1 MFYDFQTFS
10 LDTTNRQLVIGGEAV
25 EIDERAF
32 VLFDALITAYPE
44 TCTKQQLLE
53 CIWPDTVVSEWS
65 LSKLISD
72 IRKVFKSAG
81 YDGPL
86 LQTVH
91 GKGYRLAVELAK
103 ALEGESEQQ
112 KSQEQTS
119 AKPDSTK
126 LNINKKPLIL
136 FSVLLAIVM
145 IAVSQFNKT
154 NLVTQEP
161 AGAIGRILWVD
172 DNPSNN
178 EKERAYFEANK
189 IAVYPIESTE
199 KALRLL
205 SLYQYQAVISDMGR
219 QEDKLAGIHLLEQ
232 MRAAENDTPFV
243 LYTWHSTPE
252 LEKEITDLGGQAV
265 AVDSQ
270 SLYKYI
276 ENYIA
281 VAQQE

>member
-10 LDTTNRQLVIGGEAV
+10 LDITNRQLVIYGELV
-25 EIDERAF
+25 DIDERAF
-32 VLFDALITAYPE
+32 VLFDVLTNAYPE

-72 IRKVFKSAG
+72 IRKVFKNAG

-91 GKGYRLAVELAK
+91 GKGYRLAVELAQATGEK
-103 ALEGESEQQ
+103 ADQKQQ
-112 KSQEQTS
+112 IVTDSKSLTV
-119 AKPDSTK
+119 
-126 LNINKKPLIL
+126 NKKPLIIL
-136 FSVLLAIVM
+136 SLVFAIFM
-145 IAVSQFNKT
+145 IAIPQFNKNT
-154 NLVTQEP
+154 LVTQEP

-178 EKERAYFEANK
+178 DKERAYFEANK
-189 IAVYPIESTE
+189 IAVYPVESTE
-199 KALRLL
+199 KAIRLL

-219 QEDKLAGIHLLEQ
+219 QDDKLAGIHLLEQ
-232 MRAAENDTPFV
+232 MRNAENNTAFV

-252 LEKEITDLGGQAV
+252 LEKEIADLGGQAV

-270 SLYKYI
+270 SLYKHVESYI
-276 ENYIA
+276 NSPQEN
-281 VAQQE
+281 